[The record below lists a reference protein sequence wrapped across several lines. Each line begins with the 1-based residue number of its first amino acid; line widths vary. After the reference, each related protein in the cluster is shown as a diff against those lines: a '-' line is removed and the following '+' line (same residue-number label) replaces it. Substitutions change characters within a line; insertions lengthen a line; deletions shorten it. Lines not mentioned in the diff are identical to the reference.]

1 MYQASEDDFLF
12 RCKSSETGARGY
24 PDMKVKALIMIVPF
38 LLPAFNYEKSIGP
51 RTLYLQSLKFL
62 KQADP
67 PQKVMMVRTDHSSGG
82 GPMLEHGVLFT
93 YKNRE
98 AKLAYISGNFSG
110 WKPKR
115 MLRSDN
121 GVWYYF
127 LSSEGKE
134 GNIEYKYLV
143 DDIWITDPLNSDRMD
158 DGMGSYI
165 SIAEPFII
173 GEGFQVTYR
182 ITGGNSVE
190 FRIYNPHAR
199 FVSIVGDFNNWNPE
213 NDILT
218 RGKDGIWRLEK
229 KLFPGVYRY
238 KYVIDGDWVPD
249 YYNSRSASD
258 NTGEICSI
266 IEIWKK

>member
-1 MYQASEDDFLF
+1 
-12 RCKSSETGARGY
+12 
-24 PDMKVKALIMIVPF
+24 MKVKALILIVPF
-38 LLPAFNYEKSIGP
+38 LLLAFNYEKNSGL
-51 RTLYLQSLKFL
+51 RTLYFQSLKFL

-98 AKLAYISGNFSG
+98 AKRAYISGNFSG
-110 WKPKR
+110 WKPRR
-115 MLRSDN
+115 MLRSDH

-127 LSSEGKE
+127 LSSERE
-134 GNIEYKYLV
+134 ERSIEYKYLV
-143 DDIWITDPLNSDRMD
+143 DDIWIMDPLNPDRMD

-165 SIAEPFII
+165 SIAEPFMTS
-173 GEGFQVTYR
+173 EGAQVTYR
-182 ITGGNSVE
+182 ISGRNSVE
-190 FRIYNPHAR
+190 FRIYKPRAR
-199 FVSIVGDFNNWNPE
+199 FISIVGDFNNWNPE
-213 NDILT
+213 NDVLA
-218 RGKDGIWRLEK
+218 RGRDGIWRLQK

-238 KYVIDGDWVPD
+238 KYVIDGDWAPD

-266 IEIWKK
+266 IEIGKR